1 MCVDRVSCT
10 PPVEGST
17 PYTTTTE
24 AVVTAERNESQC
36 SALAGDANCTLDTEV
51 CTDSDPVTRIVDGVA
66 VTQPCW
72 DWQRSYTC
80 SAKMPGN
87 DCGELEA
94 NGSCRFV
101 RADCLTG
108 DSPCSTADRRTD
120 GRRVWKKGVSTF
132 RSRGGP

>member
-1 MCVDRVSCT
+1 MTHSFPTRRSSDLCT
-10 PPVEGST
+10 SPVEGAT

-24 AVVTAERNESQC
+24 TVVTAERNESQC

-101 RADCLTG
+101 REDCLTG
-108 DSPCSTADRRTD
+108 DSPCSDR
-120 GRRVWKKGVSTF
+120 KST
-132 RSRGGP
+132 RLNSSH

>member
-1 MCVDRVSCT
+1 MRISDWSADEC
-10 PPVEGST
+10 ST
-17 PYTTTTE
+17 DH
-24 AVVTAERNESQC
+24 ESQC

-101 RADCLTG
+101 REACLTG
-108 DSPCSTADRRTD
+108 DSPCSTAE
-120 GRRVWKKGVSTF
+120 RVYECPVPPGANAGQQYVCHGDVSCLA
-132 RSRGGP
+132 SALEAHHPQV

>member
-1 MCVDRVSCT
+1 MRISDWSSDV
-10 PPVEGST
+10 
-17 PYTTTTE
+17 
-24 AVVTAERNESQC
+24 C
-36 SALAGDANCTLDTEV
+36 S
-51 CTDSDPVTRIVDGVA
+51 SDLPVTRIVDGVA

-101 RADCLTG
+101 REDCLTG
-108 DSPCSTADRRTD
+108 DSPCSTAERVYECPVPPGENAGQTYVCD
-120 GRRVWKKGVSTF
+120 GDVYCMA
-132 RSRGGP
+132 GPCETTTREANDDTARKN